1 MSIQTAGEQKYY
13 DFIEDKAKNLRTGA
27 IVWVSLLAAAL
38 IAALSNLLLGGV
50 LAATGIILAVMNIRS
65 RKELS
70 SKLDGIEDKAGFYNQ
85 LIAADTVEIP
95 DYRLLITK
103 DYVLSMKSQLSV
115 FCLKEMAKVEVG
127 IGRGGE
133 KALFLTD
140 KKGIRQ
146 ELARTSQKEDEIFD
160 RAYRG
165 LQEKIRAH

>member
-27 IVWVSLLAAAL
+27 IVWISLLAAAL

-50 LAATGIILAVMNIRS
+50 LAAAGMILAVMNIRS

-95 DYRLLITK
+95 DYCLLITK

-115 FCLKEMAKVEVG
+115 LCLKEMAKVEVG
-127 IGRGGE
+127 IGQSGE

-146 ELARTSQKEDEIFD
+146 ELARTGQKDDEVFD
-160 RAYRG
+160 RAYRA
-165 LQEKIRAH
+165 LQERMKNH